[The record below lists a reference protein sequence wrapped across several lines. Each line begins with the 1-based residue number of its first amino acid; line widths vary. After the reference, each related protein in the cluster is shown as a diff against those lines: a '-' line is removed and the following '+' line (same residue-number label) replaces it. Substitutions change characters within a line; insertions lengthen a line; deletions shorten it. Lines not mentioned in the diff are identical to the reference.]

1 MRRIEKSA
9 PRYERAKKQ
18 TPVGE
23 SYTIE
28 PTVQFAGQRP
38 EPAWTTNVDF
48 RYARFVAFDQMPTRK
63 DPWRSHMPK
72 NFRASASSVL
82 EGRLYRGGNQVSF
95 HFAFR
100 RIQLFPPGIVR
111 QVERHARR
119 IPLAHQVFSRRD
131 SRQRRQQFRYR
142 RIMAHRHGA
151 GDFVRERADD
161 RIEINGRASAIQLR
175 SLCIPIGSDT
185 QHVGPYPGRL
195 RRPRRRAGN
204 DPLREDD
211 LRQRREM
218 FRDGPDTLLPAGT
231 SRRAKS
237 LPASKEDWAAP

>member
-1 MRRIEKSA
+1 
-9 PRYERAKKQ
+9 
-18 TPVGE
+18 
-23 SYTIE
+23 
-28 PTVQFAGQRP
+28 
-38 EPAWTTNVDF
+38 
-48 RYARFVAFDQMPTRK
+48 
-63 DPWRSHMPK
+63 MPK